1 MASSWAALQAMRAP
15 RRRGAKL
22 QETGGTASHHGGEV
36 HLKLRG
42 PSWKARLSW
51 PESPTHQEKASGK
64 PGGWWQGW
72 ASGGTWTYF
81 LGQEA
86 KPPLAFS
93 RALTG
98 FPRSRGAWG
107 TALAPGCPC
116 TGPERVSKG
125 LTGSGWGAARATAG
139 AENNS
144 EWPSQSEDVTEDDGV
159 RTRLQG
165 GGGI

>member
-1 MASSWAALQAMRAP
+1 MRQEDLTRQKHKTPKTEPALN
-15 RRRGAKL
+15 RGGL
-22 QETGGTASHHGGEV
+22 E
-36 HLKLRG
+36 L
-42 PSWKARLSW
+42 AR
-51 PESPTHQEKASGK
+51 
-64 PGGWWQGW
+64 
-72 ASGGTWTYF
+72 
-81 LGQEA
+81 
-86 KPPLAFS
+86 
-93 RALTG
+93 
-98 FPRSRGAWG
+98 AWG